1 MDRLVTLKNNNLIIS
16 FNYDPYIV
24 EVVGHFGN
32 RRFDNKNK
40 VWVVP
45 LSQLNN
51 VVETLQP
58 LHFKFDPILLEEQT
72 KIAKKRQRLERVRNS
87 AFKETELAKF
97 AELNLPLF
105 PFQRAG
111 SGFLCAADNACN
123 GDQPGLGKSIQSIA
137 AAKLKN
143 CKKVLVFTFA
153 TLKDTWLD
161 EWTRWAPDYDA
172 IVIRGEKS
180 TRDKQWAQDK
190 NVYIANYEQ
199 LLRDLQEIKKIKWD
213 AIIADEATRISNPKS
228 KTTVAI
234 KKIDATYRWPLT
246 GTPLSNSVQDIW
258 SIIDFCEPGAL
269 GSYYQFTE
277 KYCQKDRWGSI
288 KGYKNLDILKEEL
301 KPFMI
306 RRLKSNVLEQLPAKM
321 YENIFID
328 LSQEERDMYKAVQ
341 KGIVEELKELGM
353 TERRGLKNALTRMLR
368 LKQATGSL
376 ELISDSNKSS
386 KVEALKELLEII
398 CVGDSKVVIFTF
410 FKKMAL
416 ILMREL
422 SQYKPLLIAGGVS
435 QEERTKNRDAF
446 NTNDE
451 NKVMIMTEAGA
462 FGLNLQKKAQN
473 IVHYDLPWSVT
484 KKEQREDRVHRI
496 GQTGKVMVYTLL
508 AKDSIDEYNLQVV
521 KSKQRTSER
530 VLGDEDTVKKVK
542 ISKALIQKML
552 K

>member
-72 KIAKKRQRLERVRNS
+72 KIAKKRQRLKRVRNG

-161 EWTRWAPDYDA
+161 EWTHWAPDYDA

-199 LLRDLQEIKKIKWD
+199 LLRDLPEIKKIKWD

-328 LSQEERDMYKAVQ
+328 LSPEEREMYKAVQ
-341 KGIVEELKELGM
+341 RGIVEELKELGM
-353 TERRGLKNALTRMLR
+353 TKRRGLKKALTRTLR
-368 LKQATGSL
+368 LKQVTGSL
-376 ELISDSNKSS
+376 ELISDSKTSS

-398 CVGDSKVVIFTF
+398 CADDGKVVIFTF

-422 SQYKPLLIAGGVS
+422 AKYKPLLIAGGIS
-435 QEERTKNRDAF
+435 QAERTANRDAF

-451 NKVMIMTEAGA
+451 NKVMIMTDAGA

-508 AKDSIDEYNLQVV
+508 AKDSIDEYTLQVV

-530 VLGDEDTVKKVK
+530 VLGDEDTIKNIK
-542 ISKALIQKML
+542 ISRALIQKIL